1 MKKGIILFLTVCV
14 AGVFTNICFA
24 AEKITILYTGQT
36 HASLYHC
43 DCPVQPDGGVGRRMS
58 KIKELRSQ
66 NPNIVLVDAGG
77 FFAAG
82 TFDQHSQDPESDK
95 LRSEVHLQALSAMGY
110 DALNLGD
117 EEFNFGRDYLA
128 QRIKDS
134 KAAFLSSNLKVPGP
148 SLTLLRR

>member
-1 MKKGIILFLTVCV
+1 
-14 AGVFTNICFA
+14 
-24 AEKITILYTGQT
+24 
-36 HASLYHC
+36 
-43 DCPVQPDGGVGRRMS
+43 MS
-58 KIKELRSQ
+58 KIKELRAQ
-66 NPNIVLVDAGG
+66 NPNVLLVDAGG

-82 TFDQHSQDPESDK
+82 ELDQHSQDAESDK
-95 LRSEVHLQALSAMGY
+95 LRTEANLQALSAMGY

-134 KAAFLSSNLKVPGP
+134 KASFLSSNLKVPGP